1 MATNKN
7 AMARYRALDKC
18 FSSRTR
24 KYYMN
29 DLIEACRM
37 ALERQNGDSGSKG
50 AEGVQRR
57 QIFDDMNDMELM
69 YGVIIDRIQDG
80 HKKYYRYAVGSK
92 TMAESGPSQEE
103 MDCILE
109 AAAIMKRFE
118 SVPQFD
124 WLDDLEKKLYTTSK
138 LGSETQ
144 KAVSFQHNQY
154 LTGIDKWY
162 KPIFEAIVA
171 KKVIEI
177 NYHPFG
183 KDVRTVVVSPYHLK
197 QYNNR
202 WFLVA
207 KRKDFDK
214 MSNYAIDR
222 IEGIKETTRTFEP
235 LDNDFDFE
243 EFFSDVVGVSVVE
256 GAPVENVIL
265 HVTDQAWN
273 YITTKPLHESQSV
286 LNSKQA
292 DGKWE
297 VRLKV
302 QDNYELRSLLR
313 SFGDSVEVMAPVTLR
328 QEMKEMAQRVLQMYK
343 D

>member
-1 MATNKN
+1 
-7 AMARYRALDKC
+7 
-18 FSSRTR
+18 
-24 KYYMN
+24 
-29 DLIEACRM
+29 
-37 ALERQNGDSGSKG
+37 
-50 AEGVQRR
+50 
-57 QIFDDMNDMELM
+57 
-69 YGVIIDRIQDG
+69 
-80 HKKYYRYAVGSK
+80 
-92 TMAESGPSQEE
+92 
-103 MDCILE
+103 
-109 AAAIMKRFE
+109 
-118 SVPQFD
+118 
-124 WLDDLEKKLYTTSK
+124 
-138 LGSETQ
+138 
-144 KAVSFQHNQY
+144 
-154 LTGIDKWY
+154 
-162 KPIFEAIVA
+162 
-171 KKVIEI
+171 
-177 NYHPFG
+177 
-183 KDVRTVVVSPYHLK
+183 VVSPYHLK

>member
-1 MATNKN
+1 
-7 AMARYRALDKC
+7 
-18 FSSRTR
+18 
-24 KYYMN
+24 
-29 DLIEACRM
+29 
-37 ALERQNGDSGSKG
+37 
-50 AEGVQRR
+50 
-57 QIFDDMNDMELM
+57 
-69 YGVIIDRIQDG
+69 
-80 HKKYYRYAVGSK
+80 
-92 TMAESGPSQEE
+92 MAEAGPSQEE

-118 SVPQFD
+118 GIPQFD

-138 LGSETQ
+138 LGSATL

-177 NYHPFG
+177 SYHPFG
-183 KDVRTVVVSPYHLK
+183 KDVKTVVVSPYHLK

-202 WFLVA
+202 WFLIA

-222 IEGIKETTRTFEP
+222 IKEIKETTKVFEP
-235 LDNDFDFE
+235 LDDDFDFE
-243 EFFSDVVGVSVVE
+243 EFFSDVVGVSVLE

-265 HVTDQAWN
+265 HVTDKAWN

-286 LNSKQA
+286 LNSKQT

-313 SFGDSVEVMAPVTLR
+313 SFGDSVEVIAPATLR
-328 QEMKEMAQRVLQMYK
+328 QEMKEMARRVFQMYN